1 LVIFI
6 IKINLFLIFILKNH
20 QKDLPYISDKK
31 IIENMK
37 SKIHKNFTNNNNFSN
52 AYNIINIGSISNISL
67 NTNNYEY
74 TDIKKNDLIKDDLDD
89 YDRVNLQTV
98 TQEDGK

>member
-1 LVIFI
+1 
-6 IKINLFLIFILKNH
+6 
-20 QKDLPYISDKK
+20 
-31 IIENMK
+31 MK